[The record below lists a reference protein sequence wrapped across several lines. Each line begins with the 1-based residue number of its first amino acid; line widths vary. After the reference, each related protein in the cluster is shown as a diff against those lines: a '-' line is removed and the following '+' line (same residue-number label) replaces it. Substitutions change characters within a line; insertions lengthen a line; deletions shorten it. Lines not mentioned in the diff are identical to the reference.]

1 MPTGYTANIEDGHIT
16 TGKEFL
22 MLCARNFGAC
32 VEMRDEPLS
41 VPIPF
46 EFSPSPYYKRRIEEA
61 EENLSNLLSLTVDD
75 AQAMLDKE
83 YQDNQKRYAEAIER
97 REKIRQK
104 YKTVR
109 DEVEQWEPP
118 TPEHKELKKFA
129 LNQIAISGDDGWSF
143 YETEKPKENANEWL
157 QAKIDY
163 ERKSLERYRKDW
175 QDEVERTN
183 KKNKWISALRESFV
197 LKE

>member
-1 MPTGYTANIEDGHIT
+1 MPTGYTANIEDGRII

-83 YQDNQKRYAEAIER
+83 YQDNQKRYTDAVER

-104 YKTVR
+104 YKAVR
-109 DEVEQWEPP
+109 DEVERWEPP

-129 LNQIAISGDDGWSF
+129 LNQIAISGDDDWSF
-143 YETEKPKENANEWL
+143 YETEKPKENAQEWL
-157 QAKIDY
+157 QTKIDY
-163 ERKSLERYRKDW
+163 ERKSLERYQKDW
-175 QDEVERTN
+175 QEEVERTN
-183 KKNKWISALRESFV
+183 KKNKWLSALRES
-197 LKE
+197 LS